1 MQDLVITNKGQEL
14 MAKMIAGT
22 STATFTKI
30 CTSDFDYSNIDLED
44 LLEMYDIKQTAL
56 ISKVSRTDTTLVEVL
71 AAINNSNLKNG
82 YYVRGLGLYA
92 EDSDHNEILYAVS
105 IDNENPDYMPA
116 FVGKTVSGISY
127 RLNTKVDNSEQVTLE
142 INPAAIPTI
151 GQLNDLEVSVNSH
164 VKKEIFGEE
173 GIHGIRFYDGALQ
186 VKDKNG
192 HYITPTSHGDS
203 SNYGHVKLS
212 DSTNDTSG
220 ESSGVAATPLAVK
233 KAYDMAQKALEAAGE
248 AKELTDEML
257 HSLFGDNVP
266 DPILENN
273 SPEMIQK
280 VARLGIGANF
290 WSVGDKIGIDVT
302 GEVGTLSLNDT
313 YYAFILGFNHNSAI
327 EAGNSIHFQ
336 FGKTS
341 DGLDIAFADS
351 NYDNVADEGFIMNT
365 TNIGNVGGWKNSYMR
380 KTICPAFFN
389 ALPEEWK
396 NIISHCTKYSDNVGD
411 GSGAEENVTSTLD
424 KIWLLAEYEVRG
436 ECEGRGETP
445 YANSSERN
453 FQKQY
458 DYYANGNS
466 LYKGKHDS
474 VYSDCFWWLRSVC
487 ANDIVSFCAVTVFSV
502 GAASYL
508 GVLNA
513 DKSYGFAPGFVVA

>member
-1 MQDLVITNKGQEL
+1 MKWNNKGIEPSETLKNQGFKGGYKPPAEVFNYFFNNSEICVDEL
-14 MAKMIAGT
+14 QKASDEAQSSADSAKAAADKAQSTASSAATAASSAQSTAESAGT
-22 STATFTKI
+22 AAALAQAAADKAQSTADSAKAAADKAQSTAEGKADGTHKHKKSDITDFP
-30 CTSDFDYSNIDLED
+30 TS
-44 LLEMYDIKQTAL
+44 M
-56 ISKVSRTDTTLVEVL
+56 
-71 AAINNSNLKNG
+71 
-82 YYVRGLGLYA
+82 
-92 EDSDHNEILYAVS
+92 
-105 IDNENPDYMPA
+105 
-116 FVGKTVSGISY
+116 
-127 RLNTKVDNSEQVTLE
+127 
-142 INPAAIPTI
+142 
-151 GQLNDLEVSVNSH
+151 
-164 VKKEIFGEE
+164 
-173 GIHGIRFYDGALQ
+173 
-186 VKDKNG
+186 
-192 HYITPTSHGDS
+192 TPTSHASASTTYGLGNS

-302 GEVGTLSLNDT
+302 GEVGTLSLNGI

-351 NYDNVADEGFIMNT
+351 NYDNIANEGFIMNT
-365 TNIGNVGGWKNSYMR
+365 ANIGNVGGWKNSYMR

-436 ECEGRGETP
+436 ECEGRGETS